1 MYLFSFPPNDM
12 KVINTPKD
20 PEDSEET
27 HQPAFTVKVGKQE
40 CAFWL
45 RYTHTHAADNVFIIA
60 SKAEKQHLITYSIK
74 W

>member
-40 CAFWL
+40 CAF
-45 RYTHTHAADNVFIIA
+45 
-60 SKAEKQHLITYSIK
+60 
-74 W
+74 